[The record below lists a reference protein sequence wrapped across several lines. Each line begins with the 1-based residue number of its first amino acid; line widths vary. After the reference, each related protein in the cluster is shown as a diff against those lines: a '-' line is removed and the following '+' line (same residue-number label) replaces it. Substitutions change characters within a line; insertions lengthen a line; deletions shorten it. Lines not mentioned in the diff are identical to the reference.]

1 MLSCSSLHGA
11 IARDTRFQ
19 VAFHNIPCLSSISTD
34 GLLLITT
41 NMRSIATLVTVA
53 LLAVAV
59 QCSADQEQNFAI
71 LPRYEDCTPSQSGGC
86 AGCGADYVEC
96 GADACYNPK
105 ANETCCSNDYACPA
119 NFSCASNGTSFCI
132 PDGYRR
138 RASSCRIGDEGF
150 NGTAVNT
157 TTTTTTITSTTTNTY
172 TVNATTSSCDLSAA
186 TTGLPITDSALYG
199 NTTTAVALN
208 TTTSTL
214 SLANATAV
222 LPTTNPINATRTS
235 AAISPPITGYTGA
248 ASGLQGQASASL
260 FALGCLLFMSALLL

>member
-1 MLSCSSLHGA
+1 
-11 IARDTRFQ
+11 
-19 VAFHNIPCLSSISTD
+19 
-34 GLLLITT
+34 
-41 NMRSIATLVTVA
+41 MRSIATLVIAT

-59 QCSADQEQNFAI
+59 QCSAEQEPDFAI

-86 AGCGADYVEC
+86 AGCGADYVDC

-105 ANETCCSNDYACPA
+105 ANETCCANDYACPA
-119 NFSCASNGTSFCI
+119 NFSCASNGTKCI
-132 PDGYRR
+132 PSDHHR

-150 NGTAVNT
+150 NGTAPNT
-157 TTTTTTITSTTTNTY
+157 TTTTRTITSTTTNTY

-199 NTTTAVALN
+199 NATTTTVDLN

-214 SLANATAV
+214 LLANATAV

-248 ASGLQGQASASL
+248 ASGLQGQSSASI
-260 FALGCLLFMSALLL
+260 FALGCLLFMSSLLL